1 MSDPLERAWR
11 WTKQHPLAVTTALVL
26 VTALL
31 LPRFR
36 SAPRPAADLDSD
48 ETPLFV

>member
-1 MSDPLERAWR
+1 MNDSLERAWR
-11 WTKQHPLAVTTALVL
+11 WTKQHPFAVTTALFL

-36 SAPRPAADLDSD
+36 STPRPSADLDSD